1 MAYRTL
7 NISARRYAM
16 FVWLQ
21 DLAYSLLQYWGLFY
35 PSFFIV
41 VSFPTFLFCF
51 VATDPLSDMEVLCWI
66 QGYWYYHDGVH
77 TSLHVFFFLIVILHI
92 LYSVMM

>member
-7 NISARRYAM
+7 KISARRYAM

-41 VSFPTFLFCF
+41 VSFPTFLFYF
-51 VATDPLSDMEVLCWI
+51 VATDPLSDGSTLLDPRLLVLPRWRTYFSACI
-66 QGYWYYHDGVH
+66 
-77 TSLHVFFFLIVILHI
+77 FFLIVILHI